1 MISMMIMKNRIYQYV
16 YEVEIDGKTAP
27 YSLKSIKEE
36 NGEIY
41 ISSSYLEE
49 YGGLK
54 TRIIISDKKIEI
66 CRGEASAIFMT
77 GKKKGDAFIKS
88 NRYFIPLK
96 HLLEEFGGKYIWDKE
111 NKILAIDF
119 YYLENK

>member
-1 MISMMIMKNRIYQYV
+1 MVIMKNKIYRYV
-16 YEVEIDGKTAP
+16 YEVQIDGKTAP

-54 TRIIISDKKIEI
+54 ARIIVPDKEIEI
-66 CRGEASAIFMT
+66 CRGEACVIFMS

-96 HLLEEFGGKYIWDKE
+96 HLLEELGGKYIWDKE
-111 NKILAIDF
+111 NKILVIDF
-119 YYLENK
+119 Y